1 MTKPSKAAMAAEPR
15 ERNPWRN
22 RALASARKVAEK
34 WATRVMWQE
43 EPLAPD
49 IWRVIYTLAE
59 RELALPGPGPVGL
72 SPGALKPSGSPKV
85 NPQWSSALGLGKLP
99 L

>member
-1 MTKPSKAAMAAEPR
+1 MTKSSKAAVAAGPR

-59 RELALPGPGPVGL
+59 RELALSGPGAGESTGRGANMQ
-72 SPGALKPSGSPKV
+72 SPEPSGRP
-85 NPQWSSALGLGKLP
+85 
-99 L
+99 